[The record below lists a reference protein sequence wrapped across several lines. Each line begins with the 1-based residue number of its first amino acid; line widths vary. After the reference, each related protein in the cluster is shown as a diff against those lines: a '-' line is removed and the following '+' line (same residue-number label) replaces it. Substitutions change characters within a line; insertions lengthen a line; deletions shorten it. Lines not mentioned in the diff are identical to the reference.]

1 MKNKILLIED
11 DHSLAASLER
21 VLALAEYD
29 VTVAASAEVGLECTC
44 EASFAAVVTDFKLP
58 RLNGLQ
64 LLKQIHAANGRLPI
78 IFVTAHGTADLAIE
92 ATKCG
97 AYDCL
102 FKPFEMPDLLATVA
116 NAVAHKVLSADPVGL
131 GNEPIPPPA
140 LIGNSAAMQTV
151 YKEIGRV
158 AATPAAVLIQGE
170 SGTGKEL
177 VARALWQHSGRAT
190 KPFVTV
196 NCTAIPETLIE
207 SEMFGSERGAFTGAE
222 SRRIG
227 RFEQSNGGTIFLD
240 EIGDMTLS
248 TQAKLLRVLQEK
260 TIQRVGGHEPISVD
274 VRIIAATHRNLALA
288 IRKQEFRQDLFYRL
302 NVICITLP
310 PLRNRLADVP
320 ELVRYFLHRQ
330 SIEMGIEK
338 PSVQNGAIEF
348 LQQQPWLGNVRELE
362 HAVRRAL
369 LVTPGYP
376 ITLRDVRSAMLA
388 SAGPETQTNQSLSML
403 VKEDLARAARGES
416 GGVYAELLGTLEREL
431 FAQAIKL
438 ACGNQVRAAR
448 WLGISRLTLRHRL
461 QKLGLHSSAKT
472 D

>member
-21 VLALAEYD
+21 VLALADYD

-78 IFVTAHGTADLAIE
+78 IFITAHGTADLAIE
-92 ATKCG
+92 ATKWG

-116 NAVAHKVLSADPVGL
+116 NAVAHNVLSANPVKL
-131 GNEPIPPPA
+131 GNEPTPPPA
-140 LIGNSAAMQTV
+140 LIGNSAAMQGI

-177 VARALWQHSGRAT
+177 VARALWQHSDRAT
-190 KPFVTV
+190 EPFVAV

-227 RFEQSNGGTIFLD
+227 RFEQARGGTIFLD

-260 TIQRVGGHEPISVD
+260 TIQRIGGHEPISVD

-288 IRKQEFRQDLFYRL
+288 IRKQEFREDLFYRL
-302 NVICITLP
+302 NVLRITLP
-310 PLRNRLADVP
+310 PLRNRLEDIP

-330 SIEMGIEK
+330 SFEMGIEK
-338 PSVQNGAIEF
+338 PSIQNDAMEF

-362 HAVRRAL
+362 NAVRRAL

-376 ITLRDVRSAMLA
+376 ITLRDVRRAMLV
-388 SAGPETQTNQSLSML
+388 SAGQETENDQSLSML
-403 VKEDLARAARGES
+403 VKENLARAARGES
-416 GGVYAELLGTLEREL
+416 VEVYAGLLGTLEREL

-461 QKLGLHSSAKT
+461 QKLGLHSSVKT

>member
-1 MKNKILLIED
+1 MKNRILLVED

-21 VLALAEYD
+21 VLAGADYD
-29 VTVAASAEVGLECTC
+29 VTVAASGEVGLECAC
-44 EASFAAVVTDFKLP
+44 ADSFAAVVTDFKLP

-64 LLKQIHAANGRLPI
+64 LVKQIHAANGRLPI
-78 IFVTAHGTADLAIE
+78 IFITAHGTADLAIE
-92 ATKCG
+92 AIKWG

-102 FKPFEMPDLLATVA
+102 FKPFDMPDLLATIGS
-116 NAVAHKVLSADPVGL
+116 AVAHNAQSADSAKF
-131 GNEPIPPPA
+131 GNEPTPPPT
-140 LIGNSAAMQTV
+140 LIGNSGAMQAV

-158 AATPAAVLIQGE
+158 AATPAAVLIRGE
-170 SGTGKEL
+170 SGAGKEL
-177 VARALWQHSGRAT
+177 VARALWQHSDRAT
-190 KPFVTV
+190 KPFVAV
-196 NCTAIPETLIE
+196 NCTAIPDTLIE

-227 RFEQSNGGTIFLD
+227 RFEQAEGGTIFLD

-248 TQAKLLRVLQEK
+248 TQSKLLRVLQEK

-288 IRKQEFRQDLFYRL
+288 IRKQEFREDLFYRL
-302 NVICITLP
+302 NVVCITVP
-310 PLRNRLADVP
+310 PLRNRLEDIP

-330 SIEMGIEK
+330 SVEMGIEK
-338 PSVQNGAIEF
+338 PSIQNAAMGF
-348 LQQQPWLGNVRELE
+348 LQQQSWFGNVRELE
-362 HAVRRAL
+362 NAVRRAL
-369 LVTPGYP
+369 LITPGYA
-376 ITLRDVRSAMLA
+376 ITLRDVRRAMLA
-388 SAGPETQTNQSLSML
+388 SAGPETENNQSLSML

-416 GGVYAELLGTLEREL
+416 VEVYAELLGILEHEL

-438 ACGNQVRAAR
+438 AGGNQVRAAR

-461 QKLGLHSSAKT
+461 QKLGLYGSAKT

>member
-1 MKNKILLIED
+1 VL
-11 DHSLAASLER
+11 
-21 VLALAEYD
+21 VLADYD
-29 VTVAASAEVGLECTC
+29 VTVAASAELGLECLR
-44 EASFAAVVTDFKLP
+44 ADSFAAVVTDFKLP

-64 LLKQIHAANGRLPI
+64 LVKHSHAMNGRLPI
-78 IFVTAHGTADLAIE
+78 IFITAHGTADLAIE
-92 ATKCG
+92 ATKWG

-116 NAVAHKVLSADPVGL
+116 NAVAHNVLSADSVKL
-131 GNEPIPPPA
+131 GNGPTPSPA
-140 LIGNSAAMQTV
+140 LIGHSGAMQAI

-158 AATPAAVLIQGE
+158 AATPAAVLIRGE

-177 VARALWQHSGRAT
+177 VARALWQHSDRVA

-227 RFEQSNGGTIFLD
+227 RFEQATGGTIFLD

-260 TIQRVGGHEPISVD
+260 TIQRVGGQRPISVD
-274 VRIIAATHRNLALA
+274 ARIIAATHLNLALA

-310 PLRNRLADVP
+310 PLRDRPEDIP

-338 PSVQNGAIEF
+338 PSIENDAMEF

-362 HAVRRAL
+362 NAVRRAL

-376 ITLRDVRSAMLA
+376 VTLRDVGRAMLA
-388 SAGPETQTNQSLSML
+388 STGPETENDQSLSAL
-403 VKEDLARAARGES
+403 VKENLARAARGES
-416 GGVYAELLGTLEREL
+416 VEVYAGLLGTLEREL
-431 FAQAIKL
+431 FVQAMKL

-448 WLGISRLTLRHRL
+448 WLGISRFTLRHRL
-461 QKLGLHSSAKT
+461 QKLGLHSSTKAG
-472 D
+472 